1 SRNTPS
7 GKYSVRAHSIAKT
20 LRHDCDNYFS
30 SSPDSYRCSTI
41 TRRFGAVIAQRL
53 WPISFRRR
61 RVSCL
66 YRFWAGRH
74 GRFLLHRWSV
84 TTTTTGIRGHP
95 EHLGNLAGAA
105 PSWYHRHFH
114 PWRSQG
120 HIARQL
126 AAKGVDRFADINT
139 QVNDDAIFID
149 DAALWLKTTRYAE
162 YPAGDHL
169 IALLEVTNLA
179 DFTNINEPLVFHK
192 SQFRNLENN

>member
-1 SRNTPS
+1 

-95 EHLGNLAGAA
+95 EHLGTWPVLRQADTIGI
-105 PSWYHRHFH
+105 SILGEG
-114 PWRSQG
+114 QG

-149 DAALWLKTTRYAE
+149 DAALWLETTRYAE

-192 SQFRNLENN
+192 SQLRNLENN

>member
-1 SRNTPS
+1 PSYMSFLTLSIFLLLTRTPSSSILFPYTTLFRSPGDDSASRNTPS

-41 TRRFGAVIAQRL
+41 TRRFGAGIAQRL

-114 PWRSQG
+114 PWRRPGSYRTPVG
-120 HIARQL
+120 SKR
-126 AAKGVDRFADINT
+126 R
-139 QVNDDAIFID
+139 
-149 DAALWLKTTRYAE
+149 
-162 YPAGDHL
+162 
-169 IALLEVTNLA
+169 
-179 DFTNINEPLVFHK
+179 
-192 SQFRNLENN
+192 